1 MEEEGK
7 GACNCMLRLFRYLQS
22 YKWPIAVILV
32 LVFVQSLS
40 DLYLPTLMADIVDVG
55 IVQGDTPYIW
65 QIGGLM
71 LLVAAGGGFC
81 AIGASYFS
89 AQVAMGFGRRLRA
102 KVFKQVEHYSM
113 QEMDQIGTA
122 SLITRTTNDINQV
135 QQVLIMILR
144 IMVAAPMMCIGGIIM
159 ALSKDAKLTIVLAV
173 AVPFLAL
180 AIFLIARKGMP
191 LFKAMQKKL
200 DKLNLVV
207 REGLTGKRV
216 IRSFNRIEAEQNRFT
231 EANTDLTDTALKV
244 NRIMAALMPIMMLT
258 FNLCAVAILW
268 FGGIRVSNMDLQVGD
283 LMAFIQYATQIMF
296 SLVMF
301 SMIFVMVPRAS
312 ASAVRINEVLD
323 LQPTIIDHPDTIAN
337 KTAVTKGLVE
347 FQNVTFKY
355 PGAENPALSSIT
367 FTARPGQTTA
377 IIGGT
382 GSGKS
387 TILNLIERFYD
398 VTSGAI
404 LLDGVD
410 IREMSQHS
418 LRAKIGFVP
427 QKVLLFSGTI
437 ADNIRFGKESA
448 TDAEIE
454 QAAKIAQASGFI
466 ASMKD
471 GFKATISQGGTN
483 VSGGQKQR
491 LSIAR
496 AIVRQPEI
504 YMFDDSFSA
513 LDFKTDAL
521 LRAALQEEIKQK
533 HSTLILVAQRV
544 STVMDADQIIVL
556 DEGSIAGIG
565 THQELMQSSEVY
577 REIVRSQLT
586 EEEIA

>member
-1 MEEEGK
+1 M
-7 GACNCMLRLFRYLQS
+7 MRLFRYLKS
-22 YKWPIAVILV
+22 YKWPIAIVLA

-40 DLYLPTLMADIVDVG
+40 DLYLPTLMADIVDIG
-55 IVQGDTPYIW
+55 IVHGDTQYIW
-65 QIGGLM
+65 KIGGIM
-71 LLVAAGGGFC
+71 LFVAAGGGFC
-81 AIGASYFS
+81 SIGASYFS
-89 AQVAMGFGRRLRA
+89 SQVATGFGRKLRA
-102 KVFKQVEHYSM
+102 RVFKQVEHFSM
-113 QEMDQIGTA
+113 QEIDQIGTA

-173 AVPFLAL
+173 AVPILAL
-180 AIFLIARKGMP
+180 AIFLIARKGLP
-191 LFKAMQKKL
+191 LFKAIQKKL

-207 REGLTGKRV
+207 REGLTGIRV
-216 IRSFNRIEAEQNRFT
+216 IRSFNRIEKEQNRFT
-231 EANTDLTDTALKV
+231 EANTDLMDTAVKV

-258 FNLCAVAILW
+258 FNLSAVAILW
-268 FGGIRVSNMDLQVGD
+268 YGGIRISNMDLQVGD

-296 SLVMF
+296 SLVML

-323 LQPTIIDHPDTIAN
+323 VNSTIFDRPEASV
-337 KTAVTKGLVE
+337 KTTKQTNGLVE
-347 FQNVTFKY
+347 LENVTFTY

-387 TILNLIERFYD
+387 TILNLVERFYD

-404 LLDGVD
+404 RVDGVD
-410 IREMSQHS
+410 IRHLPLEQ
-418 LRAKIGFVP
+418 LRANIGYVP
-427 QKVLLFSGTI
+427 QKVLLFSGSI
-437 ADNIRFGKESA
+437 ADNIRFGKEDA

-454 QAAKIAQASGFI
+454 HAAKIAQAGDFI
-466 ASMKD
+466 ASMN
-471 GFKATISQGGTN
+471 GGYEAHISQGGTN

-496 AIVRQPEI
+496 AIVRQPSI

-521 LRAALQEEIKQK
+521 LRAALKEEIEKNQ
-533 HSTLILVAQRV
+533 STLIIVAQRV
-544 STVMDADQIIVL
+544 STVMDAEQIIVL
-556 DEGSIAGIG
+556 DEGSVAGMG
-565 THQELMQSSEVY
+565 THHELMQNCEVY
-577 REIVRSQLT
+577 QEIVRSQLT